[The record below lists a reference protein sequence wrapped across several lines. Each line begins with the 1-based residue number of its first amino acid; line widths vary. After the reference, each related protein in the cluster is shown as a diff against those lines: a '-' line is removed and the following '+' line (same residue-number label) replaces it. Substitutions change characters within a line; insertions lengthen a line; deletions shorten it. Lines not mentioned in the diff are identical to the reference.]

1 MSWATVQDTL
11 NITGV
16 TVTEA
21 KVTQA
26 QFNVELFSGVTE
38 EYQLRPRDLR
48 HLKLAVAYQAAWLT
62 GQIDVTTR
70 TDVESFTQDEMS
82 IKYANK
88 EAAVLAP
95 LARQA
100 IKRLSWTGTR
110 SVRIRRP
117 ADVATA
123 GDPDTR
129 FTTDE
134 DPETVWHPG
143 WGA

>member
-1 MSWATVQDTL
+1 MSWATEADVL
-11 NITGV
+11 AITEV

-26 QFNVELFSGVTE
+26 QYQIELFSGVTE
-38 EYQLRPRDLR
+38 EYEIRPRDLR
-48 HLKLAVAYQAAWLT
+48 FLRLAVAYQAAWLK

-82 IKYANK
+82 AKYANK

-95 LARQA
+95 LARQS
-100 IKRLSWTGTR
+100 IKRLSWKTNR
-110 SVRIRRP
+110 SIRLRRP
-117 ADVATA
+117 ADVVKT

-129 FTTDE
+129 FVTDE
-134 DPETVWHPG
+134 DPETEWHPG